1 MDLWLRTFVWTF
13 CFEML
18 TVVLSVLAGIG
29 TIVSA
34 LTVIDG
40 QPSLVLILGLIAC
53 WVALSVWWHQ
63 ARKLVGEPA
72 SALDDTRPFSARLAA
87 DMTTALLGVSVLV
100 LCIVQITTLGEPLVR
115 WALLATILGG
125 PFIALGLGTA
135 WERWHFRAAM

>member
-40 QPSLVLILGLIAC
+40 QPSLVVILGLIAC
-53 WVALSVWWHQ
+53 WVALSVWWRQ

-72 SALDDTRPFSARLAA
+72 SALNDPRPFSARLAA
-87 DMTTALLGVSVLV
+87 DMTTALLGVGVLV
-100 LCIVQITTLGEPLVR
+100 LCIVQITSLGEPLVR

-135 WERWHFRAAM
+135 WERWHLRAAI